1 MTDFVKAKAPWN
13 ITHDQVSC
21 AGSFEEDEYIADYT
35 DEGVVLKKTGKKIN
49 VQEKIQA
56 YAEDCDLS
64 IILKNLLDSG
74 VDVSKGVTF
83 TDEIVDFTPI
93 QDATIQDM
101 IKAQQNYEK
110 NLAYYEAELEKTR
123 KELEA
128 QKAQKAQQGNGG
140 ELNE

>member
-1 MTDFVKAKAPWN
+1 MTEFVKAKAPWN
-13 ITHDQVSC
+13 LTHDQVSC
-21 AGSFEEDEYIADYT
+21 SGSFEEDEYIADYT

-83 TDEIVDFTPI
+83 TDEIVDYTPI

-101 IKAQQNYEK
+101 IRAQQNYEK
-110 NLAYYEAELEKTR
+110 NLAYYEAELEKAR
-123 KELEA
+123 KALEA
-128 QKAQKAQQGNGG
+128 QQAQTNGG
-140 ELNE
+140 ESNE